1 MAWTTPR
8 TWVSGEL
15 VTAALMNSALRD
27 NLNMLD
33 GGRLAIASQA
43 AGDVVYASSSTA
55 LARLAA
61 DSGKFLKSGA
71 SSVSWESAGANSSPY
86 ITAAVGS
93 DALTISVVSAAAAAP
108 SSAAPVDIVFR
119 NVTPAT
125 GSPTTISLTGATTL
139 VIPSGATMGASSGVT
154 FRLWVCAFNDA
165 GTVRLAALN
174 CRAASG
180 GIYSLS
186 AYGISTSATIGTG
199 SDNTQ
204 TFYGSTGVTD
214 KAFTIL
220 GYVTYE
226 SGLSTA
232 GTYDAAPTVVQTF
245 GPGVAPPGA
254 ILQSKRGHYST
265 ETSSSSST
273 MAATGLAVAITPLS
287 KQNAIRA
294 SVAMGTCQ
302 KHTGNAQLRTGL
314 YRDTTL
320 LISPTIT
327 AYTTGST
334 TQNSGAGPSVEFMD
348 TPYSTSSVSYNMQF
362 ASGTNIAAVVVQL
375 GSADSMMVLE
385 EVQG

>member
-1 MAWTTPR
+1 MAWSAPR

-33 GGRLAIASQA
+33 GGRLAITSQA

-71 SSVSWESAGANSSPY
+71 SSVSWESAGANSKPY

-93 DALTISVVSAAAAAP
+93 SALTISVVSAAAAAP
-108 SSAAPVDIVFR
+108 SSASPVDVVFR
-119 NVTPAT
+119 SVTPAT
-125 GSPTTISLTGATTL
+125 GSPTTIALTGATTL
-139 VIPSGATMGASSGVT
+139 VIPSGATMGAASGVT

-174 CRAASG
+174 CADGG

-199 SDNTQ
+199 SDNAQ

-226 SGLSTA
+226 SGLTTA

-254 ILQSKRGHYST
+254 ALQRIRATYST

-273 MAATGLAVAITPLS
+273 MAATGLTASITPLS
-287 KQNAIRA
+287 KANRVRV

-314 YRDTTL
+314 FRDAVL
-320 LISPTIT
+320 QISPTIS

-334 TQNSGAGPSVEFMD
+334 TQNCGAGPSVEYLD
-348 TPYSTSSVSYNMQF
+348 APYSTSAVAYNVQF

-375 GSADSMMVLE
+375 GGADSTIALE
-385 EVQG
+385 EVVG